1 MIDYKQFESPIEPV
15 REAERQAQIRELYYK
30 ISQLQTSLDGIQI
43 TGTGTAVEETA
54 PPIISSIVNYL
65 DNSDFRFSLGD
76 YYPDSALE
84 NKCAI
89 LDRWHSTNASPSNY
103 TRNTDS
109 SVADTV
115 ITETSS
121 LFGWDPVRHIVKIRS
136 GRKLASHL
144 PINQD
149 YASPGNV
156 LFFRMEA
163 VHYPQIYAVEKFSDG
178 GLVEILFSTTAEF
191 NLQDG
196 MLVDFL
202 PDPLGMI
209 PENGKYVKPESVSF
223 SEVLEVFELQQG
235 ENKTVQTAGGE
246 FFTFKTFSFRLKRF
260 STGEAVS
267 NMGTYTFN
275 FLEYPNEK
283 KEYCRLGSRV
293 HPDLKVR
300 ASVLEEKDGVLQVYP
315 GEDSV
320 SDELAEVSITNRFY
334 SMSGYASTEIVGA
347 ILVPNTE
354 NPYNRGPQWLE
365 VEFLVGDLPASSLQI
380 SNETLLLDKVGL
392 SSNAGNWQR
401 AVPDSDVSIVC
412 TRTTPTSLISIF
424 GGGRG
429 GTAGGGTSTNLPTRQ
444 FEPPFYGIFPIPSYT
459 LTRVYDMRGVIFTI

>member
-1 MIDYKQFESPIEPV
+1 MIDYKQFESPIEPG

-30 ISQLQTSLDGIQI
+30 ISQLQTTLDGIQI
-43 TGTGTAVEETA
+43 TGTGTAVTETA

-76 YYPDSALE
+76 YYPDSTLS
-84 NKCAI
+84 NKCAV
-89 LDRWHSTNASPSNY
+89 LDRWHATSASPSDY
-103 TRNTDS
+103 ERNTES
-109 SVADTV
+109 SVADTA

-136 GRKLASHL
+136 GRKVASHL

-149 YASPGNV
+149 YASPGNI

-178 GLVEILFSTTAEF
+178 GLVEIIFQQDLEF
-191 NLQDG
+191 NLQNG

-209 PENGKYVKPESVSF
+209 PENGSYTKPQSVSF
-223 SEVLEVFELQQG
+223 SEVLEVYELQQG
-235 ENKTVQTAGGE
+235 ENKTISSVIYETY
-246 FFTFKTFSFRLKRF
+246 TFRLKRF
-260 STGEAVS
+260 DTGEAVS
-267 NMGTYTFN
+267 GMGTFTFN
-275 FLEYPNEK
+275 YPEIPNKDK
-283 KEYCRLGSRV
+283 KYCRMGTRV
-293 HPDLKVR
+293 HPDLKVK
-300 ASVLEEKDGVLQVYP
+300 ASILEEKDGVLQVYP

-320 SDELAEVSITNRFY
+320 SDELAETFITTRFENL
-334 SMSGYASTEIVGA
+334 SGYSSTEVVGA
-347 ILVPNTE
+347 IFVPNTE

-365 VEFLVGDLPASSLQI
+365 IEFLVGDFPATALHIPS
-380 SNETLLLDKVGL
+380 ETLWLDKIGL

-401 AVPDSDVSIVC
+401 AVSDSSVNIVC
-412 TRTTPTSLISIF
+412 TRTTPGGLLGLI

-429 GTAGGGTSTNLPTRQ
+429 GTAGGGTSSDLPTRQ
-444 FEPPFYGIFPIPSYT
+444 FEPPTYSIFPNPNPIII
-459 LTRVYDMRGVIFTI
+459 RGKVLYEI